1 MIRPPKRDH
10 SREEDF
16 PSLQVVLLASLAM
29 VLIIILGVLTKRH
42 GAPVPP
48 GSVTE
53 SAVASNVARK
63 SEGERTSK
71 NSFGRHSAEPQGS
84 AEEIV
89 AAKIIKFSKIRRKD
103 VHALAKNRNV
113 PVPADVERF
122 FEAVENG
129 RWDEIDAAHE
139 ALLLT
144 KDQLNQPRSADL
156 HQIWRPIQETWGA
169 AREAHDWPAQRL
181 LDYGNAIL
189 GSLRPGMIFAGGT
202 DPGCFI
208 PTMLNETGDGERHV
222 VLTQNAL
229 ADGTYLNYLDFQYGE
244 QITTLTQDDSQQAF
258 QAYIADA
265 QKRLEH
271 DQQFPNEPP
280 QLKPGEDVK
289 VIDGKVQ
296 VSGQVAVMAINEKL
310 FQMLMAENPTTPF
323 AMEESFPFSSL
334 YGNAT
339 PLGPIIEMG
348 FPDESNPL
356 TADRAAQSVDY
367 WRTAADQLLSDP
379 ATPDGSDPRK
389 AYSKLVS
396 SQAGILAD
404 HQFTDEA
411 EQAFRI
417 ASQLYP
423 ASPEVTFRYVNLLT
437 SQNRLA
443 DALQVAE
450 NALKADPANQQFL
463 DLRNRLSASKA
474 RP

>member
-1 MIRPPKRDH
+1 
-10 SREEDF
+10 
-16 PSLQVVLLASLAM
+16 
-29 VLIIILGVLTKRH
+29 
-42 GAPVPP
+42 
-48 GSVTE
+48 
-53 SAVASNVARK
+53 
-63 SEGERTSK
+63 
-71 NSFGRHSAEPQGS
+71 
-84 AEEIV
+84 
-89 AAKIIKFSKIRRKD
+89 
-103 VHALAKNRNV
+103 
-113 PVPADVERF
+113 
-122 FEAVENG
+122 
-129 RWDEIDAAHE
+129 
-139 ALLLT
+139 
-144 KDQLNQPRSADL
+144 
-156 HQIWRPIQETWGA
+156 
-169 AREAHDWPAQRL
+169 
-181 LDYGNAIL
+181 
-189 GSLRPGMIFAGGT
+189 
-202 DPGCFI
+202 
-208 PTMLNETGDGERHV
+208 
-222 VLTQNAL
+222 
-229 ADGTYLNYLDFQYGE
+229 
-244 QITTLTQDDSQQAF
+244 
-258 QAYIADA
+258 
-265 QKRLEH
+265 
-271 DQQFPNEPP
+271 
-280 QLKPGEDVK
+280 
-289 VIDGKVQ
+289 
-296 VSGQVAVMAINEKL
+296 MAINEKL
-310 FQMLMAENPTTPF
+310 FQMLMAKNPTTPF